1 MQLRRNIGAS
11 DYRKVEITDREYLEE
26 TIGGL
31 QNIIAKD
38 FAELGIWSVEVSQ
51 DNVEKITEMLSPF
64 SSFLLGRLTTL
75 MDIHK
80 ELYGRQR
87 LVPWFKKPE
96 NN

>member
-11 DYRKVEITDREYLEE
+11 DYGQVEITDREYLED

-31 QNIIAKD
+31 QNIISRD
-38 FAELGIWSVEVSQ
+38 FAEQGIWSVEVSQ
-51 DNVEKITEMLSPF
+51 ANVEKVTEMLSPF

-75 MDIHK
+75 MDLHK
-80 ELYGRQR
+80 ELYGNQR